1 MIGLG
6 LEPRGDTLMSENGEG
21 AKTATKGR
29 MMQQVHLGERGVV
42 RVIGEDA
49 GHFLQG
55 LVTCEVEALGEGEAG
70 FGALLT
76 PQGKI
81 IVDFLV
87 VRAPDA
93 IGGGYLLDVKRVL
106 AADLTR
112 KLGFYKL
119 RAKVIVEDQ
128 SDQLGITAFW
138 GAETAPEVGGLLYR
152 DPRHPALG
160 WRMAQPLPVEDL
172 PGTAGD
178 YDAHRVALGIPEG
191 GRDFI
196 YGDAFPHETDMD
208 QLHGVSFTKGCYV
221 GQEVVSRMQH
231 RGTARTRIVPIGY
244 DGPEPLEGIDVMA
257 GERVIGHLGSV
268 RKGRA
273 LAKLRLDKVADALAA
288 GEPLTAGGIT
298 VQVVKPDWARFAWP
312 GEATD
317 EKAG

>member
-1 MIGLG
+1 
-6 LEPRGDTLMSENGEG
+6 
-21 AKTATKGR
+21 
-29 MMQQVHLGERGVV
+29 MQQAHLGERGVV

-55 LVTCEVEALGEGEAG
+55 LVTCDVEALAEGEAG

-106 AADLTR
+106 AADLAR

-128 SDQLGITAFW
+128 SDQLGVTAFW
-138 GAETAPEVGGLLYR
+138 GGETAPEVGGLLYR

-160 WRMAQPLPVEDL
+160 WRMFQPLPVENAS
-172 PGTAGD
+172 GAD
-178 YDAHRVALGIPEG
+178 YDAHRVAIGIPEG
-191 GRDFI
+191 GRDFA

-244 DGPEPLEGIDVMA
+244 DGPEPLEGIDVVA
-257 GERVIGHLGSV
+257 GDRLIGHLGSV
-268 RKGRA
+268 RSGRA
-273 LAKLRLDKVADALAA
+273 LAKLRLDKVADAMTA
-288 GEPLTAGGIT
+288 GEPLTAGGIA
-298 VQVVKPDWARFAWP
+298 VRVVKPDWARFAWP
-312 GEATD
+312 GEMTD